1 MHVDCIFHSCKTQ
14 DSNRCLKLYSPLQ
27 RLCSAEDQAVVG
39 STLDAAAMMG
49 PLVANSSF
57 RGTGRQSIAAL
68 ASKGAAAFA
77 SIPRGSIGPGS
88 VAGQSIAGTAIT
100 ALTAAG
106 RPGSGAKSQI
116 SGVSAKS
123 RASAAATASLG
134 AMLAKDKLAQVRTV
148 VCVHAGRTCIHVATL
163 PHDCGW
169 PCAYAA
175 AEA

>member
-1 MHVDCIFHSCKTQ
+1 MPGMRVNCILHSCKTQ
-14 DSNRCLKLYSPLQ
+14 DSNRCLKLYSSLQ

-39 STLDAAAMMG
+39 REGSTLDATAMMG

-77 SIPRGSIGPGS
+77 SFPRGSIGPGS
-88 VAGQSIAGTAIT
+88 VAGQSIAGTAVT

-106 RPGSGAKSQI
+106 KPGSRAKSQI

-148 VCVHAGRTCIHVATL
+148 IWLCLDCTCT
-163 PHDCGW
+163 
-169 PCAYAA
+169 
-175 AEA
+175 